1 MYDDLTVKRISLF
14 GGIYGLSRVKIKE
27 KRAQLVSELGLEN
40 AVDKLV
46 GDLPLAGSRNY
57 PFQWLYYTNL
67 NCISRRTNWWRRSH
81 YEKTILGNDLCR
93 SP

>member
-46 GDLPLAGSRNY
+46 GDLPLGWKQKLSFSVALLHE
-57 PFQWLYYTNL
+57 PKLYF
-67 NCISRRTNWWRRSH
+67 
-81 YEKTILGNDLCR
+81 
-93 SP
+93 